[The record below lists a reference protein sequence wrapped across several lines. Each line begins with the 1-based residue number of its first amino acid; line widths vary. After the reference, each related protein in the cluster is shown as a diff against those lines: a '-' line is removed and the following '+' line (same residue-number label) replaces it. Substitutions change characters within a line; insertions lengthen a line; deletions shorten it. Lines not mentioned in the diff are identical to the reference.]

1 MTDAG
6 LNESSRGRPTL
17 QPAGRI
23 VQARAW
29 ECEAMKRRKNA
40 SLRWKLALTAIGTFL
55 LVLIGLNFVTGEKQV
70 SVRPERLYSLEDA
83 QFKRV
88 MGSLLGPPIV
98 SGNSVQTLRNGD
110 EIFPAMLAAIR
121 AAKHDIDF
129 ETYVYWQGQIGRDVA
144 DAIAER
150 ARAGVQAHVLLDW
163 VGSQRMDKSA
173 LDTMRNAGARVEVYH
188 PLRWYTLARMNNRT
202 HRKLLIV
209 DGAVAFTGGVGIAE
223 EWSGHA
229 QDPQHWRDTHFRIE
243 GPVVAQMQAAFLDN
257 WVKVTGEVYH
267 GPEYFPALSP
277 AGPMDAQVFL
287 SSATGGSE
295 SMELMYLLAIT
306 AAQKSVMLEAAYFIP
321 DDLTSEALVAAR
333 ERGVEVRVIVPG
345 PINDASVTRYASRG
359 TWGPLLNAGVKIYEY
374 QPTMFHCKVL
384 VVDEQLASVGS
395 TNFDER
401 SFRLNDEASLNV
413 YDAGF
418 AQQQTHIFEADQA
431 LSREYTLAM
440 WTQRTWHERLKE
452 WASSLVQSQL

>member
-1 MTDAG
+1 MRQRNKMA
-6 LNESSRGRPTL
+6 
-17 QPAGRI
+17 
-23 VQARAW
+23 
-29 ECEAMKRRKNA
+29 
-40 SLRWKLALTAIGTFL
+40 LRWKLVLTALATFL
-55 LVLIGLNFVTGEKQV
+55 CVVIGLNFVTGEKHV
-70 SVRPERLYSLEDA
+70 SVSPQRLYSLEDA

-88 MGSLLGPPIV
+88 LGSLLGPPIV
-98 SGNSVQTLRNGD
+98 GGNDVQTLRNGD

-121 AAKHDIDF
+121 AARHDIDF

-163 VGSQRMDKSA
+163 VGSQRMDKAA
-173 LDTMRNAGARVEVYH
+173 LDTMRQAGARVEVYH

-209 DGAVAFTGGVGIAE
+209 DGTVAFTGGVGIAE
-223 EWSGHA
+223 EWTGHA

-257 WVKVTGEVYH
+257 WIKVTGEIYH
-267 GPEYFPALSP
+267 GPQYFPALAP
-277 AGPMDAQVFL
+277 AGSMDAQVFL
-287 SSATGGSE
+287 SSASGGSE

-306 AAQKSVMLEAAYFIP
+306 AAKKSILLEAAYFIP
-321 DDLTSEALVAAR
+321 DDLTAEALVAALQ
-333 ERGVEVRVIVPG
+333 RGVEVRVIVPG
-345 PINDASVTRYASRG
+345 PVNDASVTRYASRG
-359 TWGPLLNAGVKIYEY
+359 TWGPLLKAGAKIYEY

-418 AQQQTHIFEADQA
+418 AQQQARIFEADRAQ
-431 LSREYTLAM
+431 SHEYTLAM
-440 WTQRTWHERLKE
+440 WTQRTWHERLRE